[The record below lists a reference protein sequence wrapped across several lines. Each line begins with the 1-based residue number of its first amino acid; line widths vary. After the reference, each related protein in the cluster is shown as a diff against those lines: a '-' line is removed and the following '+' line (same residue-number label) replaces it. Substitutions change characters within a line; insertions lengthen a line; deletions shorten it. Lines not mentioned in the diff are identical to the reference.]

1 MTLVDK
7 KNQIY
12 SLLPLVKLTDG
23 PHDLTTTIDKLLVK
37 LSCLDDPSNPDIVMH
52 GIASDPSFKSSVLQL
67 LEHYAKYRNHHKFAE
82 TSVFA
87 AANSQNLGM
96 LVTLDPNAEFAVP
109 EGATFTHLY
118 GHALTSYP
126 VEQLFNAWRDS
137 LRWTGKGRNDKSGL
151 EEFMSVARQMQL
163 IFKIRSMDVEQRG
176 FLVEPSSKCRTYP
189 SYERSY
195 NIFVWRPTSDP
206 VQKEYAVYTKAART
220 EVDMSFSKSDQAKRD
235 ALQQLNDPPS
245 DPSTSSLPPWSVKQA
260 EDTSYS

>member
-23 PHDLTTTIDKLLVK
+23 PH
-37 LSCLDDPSNPDIVMH
+37 SSNPGIVMH

-67 LEHYAKYRNHHKFAE
+67 LEHYAKYRDHHKFAE

-87 AANSQNLGM
+87 AANNQNLGM
-96 LVTLDPNAEFAVP
+96 LATLDPKAEFAVP

-118 GHALTSYP
+118 DRALTSYP

-137 LRWTGKGRNDKSGL
+137 LRRTGKGRNDKSDL

-163 IFKIRSMDVEQRG
+163 IFKIRSMDIKQRG
-176 FLVEPSSKCRTYP
+176 FLVEPSCKCRTYT
-189 SYERSY
+189 SYDRSY
-195 NIFVWRPTSDP
+195 NIFVWGPISDP
-206 VQKEYAVYTKAART
+206 VWKEYAVYTKAART
-220 EVDMSFSKSDQAKRD
+220 EV
-235 ALQQLNDPPS
+235 
-245 DPSTSSLPPWSVKQA
+245 
-260 EDTSYS
+260 